1 MTTEPERRY
10 DAFAP
15 ALYRYCWSLVG
26 PQAADAALRRALL
39 AAPRLAGELS
49 DPDDLQPWLFALA
62 RTACRR
68 HGFAAVSPYAG
79 LAASAEERPVAQML
93 AGLPPSSRE
102 MLELHL
108 RHGLT
113 ASQIAKV
120 CGLDRETCGELCRA
134 AERRAAELLP
144 EPAAAL
150 ALLEPPGPPPGLFSG
165 PLGSRAEAAE
175 AAEEMRPLGPDG
187 FPLHRRRG
195 ADRPAE
201 PAGEAGEAG
210 AAEEPFAQQ
219 PRPLPEDRVTTADV
233 GVPLRPEPVR
243 DRHRAWSWAAV
254 SGLVTVALALMLSA
268 AVLLSGPGTVAGAGP
283 PPIGTGAPATAQAT
297 APADRGDAPGEAPSS
312 RPGSE
317 PSAAPSPGTG
327 GDGDPAP
334 GSSGAPGE
342 APADRPSAPPA
353 APEDPEQPAPEPSRT
368 ADPAPPDP
376 EPSGTAPPPTEEPP
390 RSGPVSRF
398 LDGIAELFSP

>member
-26 PQAADAALRRALL
+26 PQAAEAALRRALL

-62 RTACRR
+62 RTACRHR
-68 HGFAAVSPYAG
+68 GFAAASPYAA

-144 EPAAAL
+144 DPAAAL
-150 ALLEPPGPPPGLFSG
+150 ALLEPPGPPPGLLSG
-165 PLGSRAEAAE
+165 PLGGRAEAAE
-175 AAEEMRPLGPDG
+175 AAGEMRPLGPDG

-195 ADRPAE
+195 ADLPTGPA
-201 PAGEAGEAG
+201 AGPGPAG
-210 AAEEPFAQQ
+210 AAEAPRERE

-233 GVPLRPEPVR
+233 GAPLRPEQVR
-243 DRHRAWSWAAV
+243 DEHRAWSWAAV

-283 PPIGTGAPATAQAT
+283 PPVGTGAPATARAT
-297 APADRGDAPGEAPSS
+297 APADRGDAPGGAPSP
-312 RPGSE
+312 RPE
-317 PSAAPSPGTG
+317 PSAAASSPGAG
-327 GDGDPAP
+327 GGP
-334 GSSGAPGE
+334 GAGEPGGSGAPGTD
-342 APADRPSAPPA
+342 PTGGPSAPPA
-353 APEDPEQPAPEPSRT
+353 APEEPAPEPSRT
-368 ADPAPPDP
+368 ADPAPPPP
-376 EPSGTAPPPTEEPP
+376 EPSGTAPPPTQGPP
-390 RSGPVSRF
+390 RSGPVTRL
-398 LDGIAELFSP
+398 LDGIAEFFSPE

>member
-26 PQAADAALRRALL
+26 PQAAEAALRRALL

-68 HGFAAVSPYAG
+68 HGFAAASPYAA

-144 EPAAAL
+144 DPAAAL
-150 ALLEPPGPPPGLFSG
+150 ALLEPPGPPPGLLSG
-165 PLGSRAEAAE
+165 PLGGRAEAAE
-175 AAEEMRPLGPDG
+175 AAGEMRPLGPDG
-187 FPLHRRRG
+187 FPLHRRRE
-195 ADRPAE
+195 ADRPAG
-201 PAGEAGEAG
+201 PEAAPGPAG
-210 AAEEPFAQQ
+210 AAEEPREQA
-219 PRPLPEDRVTTADV
+219 PRPLPGDRVTTADV
-233 GVPLRPEPVR
+233 GVPLRPEQAR
-243 DRHRAWSWAAV
+243 DEHRAWSWAAV

-283 PPIGTGAPATAQAT
+283 PPIGTGAPATARST
-297 APADRGDAPGEAPSS
+297 APADPGDTPGEAPSP
-312 RPGSE
+312 RTG
-317 PSAAPSPGTG
+317 PSAAASPGGEPDSGESGRTGEPGAAPTG
-327 GDGDPAP
+327 G
-334 GSSGAPGE
+334 
-342 APADRPSAPPA
+342 PSAPPA
-353 APEDPEQPAPEPSRT
+353 APEEPAPEPSRT
-368 ADPAPPDP
+368 ADPAPPPP
-376 EPSGTAPPPTEEPP
+376 EPSGTAPPPAEDPP
-390 RSGPVSRF
+390 AAGPVTRL
-398 LDGIAELFSP
+398 LDGIARFFTPE